1 VLSLCEPVILINSLA
16 QRIAY
21 LTTEGASELLVINYV
36 SSLTQTATFGLP
48 AYKIDS
54 DSPFADEILKTSLNI
69 FRIDVM

>member
-1 VLSLCEPVILINSLA
+1 MINSLA

-21 LTTEGASELLVINYV
+21 LTTEGVSELPVINCV

-54 DSPFADEILKTSLNI
+54 DSLFADEILRTSLNI
-69 FRIDVM
+69 FRIDVI